1 QRKQGLSSRSGAAG
15 MGRLRPAL
23 LVGQVMLTTIL
34 LGGSALLLRSAIN
47 LVSTDRGFNAQGV
60 LMTMIDPLGVSIE
73 NALFGPDSDR
83 QRIRSM
89 MERIRQEV
97 AALPGVDRS
106 AFADAPPF
114 SHSEAVST
122 IRVPGLADEQNARS
136 RVVSPGYFAT
146 LGIGLLA
153 GRDFTKADFG

>member
-1 QRKQGLSSRSGAAG
+1 AG

-47 LVSTDRGFNAQGV
+47 LVSTERGFADAGV
-60 LMTMIDPLGVSIE
+60 LMTMIDPLGVSID
-73 NALFGPDSDR
+73 NAQFTPHTDSPR
-83 QRIRSM
+83 VRAMMQRIR
-89 MERIRQEV
+89 EAV
-97 AALPGVDRS
+97 AVLPGVDHV

-114 SHSEAVST
+114 SHSEAIST
-122 IRVPGLADEQNARS
+122 MRVPGVAETQNMRS

-146 LGIGLLA
+146 LGIGLQS
-153 GRDFTKADFG
+153 GRDFTNADFGE